1 MMAFAAASAGAI
13 LSLPLAPPV
22 KDNGP
27 GGGAG
32 GGGLPGK
39 KTDGESKDHPSLVRE
54 QEQLEAWTAAT
65 VGLPV
70 ESVDNGVDQTNYYIQ
85 VSPGDSYLA

>member
-1 MMAFAAASAGAI
+1 MAFAAASAGAI

-22 KDNGP
+22 KEDP
-27 GGGAG
+27 KKKE
-32 GGGLPGK
+32 GL
-39 KTDGESKDHPSLVRE
+39 ELSLVRE

-70 ESVDNGVDQTNYYIQ
+70 DRPTEGGDADDVDLDSYYIQ
-85 VSPGDSYLA
+85 GRRKFQKIFPS